1 MRENMEKA
9 LVYVVEDDPDIRDLE
24 LYALAGA
31 SYTVRG
37 FASGA
42 EFAQALKNVPPRLV
56 LLDLMLPDEDGL
68 SILRRLRAGG
78 KTASI
83 PVILVT
89 AKTTELDK
97 VKGLDLGAD
106 DYVVKPFGVME
117 LLSRVRAVL
126 RRTEGDGK
134 AEGAGGAKALSFNSI
149 ILDEEKRLVT
159 VDGENRNLTYKEF
172 ELLKKL
178 ISYPQVVFTRER
190 LLNEVW
196 GFDYIGETRTVDIH
210 IRTLRK
216 KLRDAGKYIV
226 TVRHVGYKIGDE
238 GG

>member
-1 MRENMEKA
+1 MEKA

-24 LYALAGA
+24 LYSLAGA
-31 SYTVRG
+31 GFEARG

-42 EFAQALKNVPPRLV
+42 EFQRALKSALPRLV

-68 SILRRLRAGG
+68 SLLKRLRALPQ
-78 KTASI
+78 TAAI

-89 AKTTELDK
+89 AKTTEMDK

-126 RRTEGDGK
+126 RR
-134 AEGAGGAKALSFNSI
+134 AEGGGRAAKLSFKSI
-149 ILDEEKRLVT
+149 NIDEEKWLVT
-159 VDGENRNLTYKEF
+159 VDGEHRELTYKEF

-178 ISYPQVVFTRER
+178 VSYPGVVFTRER
-190 LLNEVW
+190 LINEVW
-196 GFDYIGETRTVDIH
+196 GFDYLGETRTVDIH

-216 KLRDAGKYIV
+216 KLGEAGRYIL
-226 TVRHVGYKIGDE
+226 TVRHVGYKIGDDE
-238 GG
+238 N